1 MYNNLKA
8 LNNRYLIFVTLDL
21 RDRSS
26 KIRLSSFQV
35 LLFKFFCVL
44 QGFFLTVS
52 PESILTVA
60 KHAAENNK
68 TFMMNLSAPFIPQ
81 FFTDRLLSVLPYIDI
96 LFGNETVR
104 FMLLVILQNVSIK
117 LIFYS
122 LFLIC

>member
-1 MYNNLKA
+1 M
-8 LNNRYLIFVTLDL
+8 
-21 RDRSS
+21 
-26 KIRLSSFQV
+26 
-35 LLFKFFCVL
+35 L

-81 FFTDRLLSVLPYIDI
+81 FFTERLLSVLPYIDI